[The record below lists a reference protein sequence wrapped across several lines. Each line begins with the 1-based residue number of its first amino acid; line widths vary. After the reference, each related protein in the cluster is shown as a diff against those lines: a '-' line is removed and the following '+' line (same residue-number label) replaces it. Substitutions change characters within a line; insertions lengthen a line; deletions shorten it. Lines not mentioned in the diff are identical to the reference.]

1 MKPRHVIL
9 TVLATVVIFAAGVV
23 TGGLLV
29 RKVHPPLPPPQ
40 PGWPMARFD
49 QFQRAVNTLNLQPEQ
64 RRKIHGIIRERQAYV
79 ADMMRLIEP
88 DLPGLFAKLRDDIK
102 QELTADQQRN
112 LDQLWDRVQQRRLA
126 NRGGEFR
133 GPPGDNSGFL
143 PDTRF
148 TPDGRRM
155 PPPRG
160 GELGLPRPNG
170 QGPRQAG
177 PFRPPPG
184 QMPPD
189 ALPPPTNPPPLPAP
203 SP

>member
-1 MKPRHVIL
+1 VKPRHVIL

-29 RKVHPPLPPPQ
+29 RKVNPPLPPPR

-64 RRKIHGIIRERQAYV
+64 QKKINGIIRERQAYV

-102 QELTADQQRN
+102 QELTTDQQRN

-126 NRGGEFR
+126 NRGGEFFGR
-133 GPPGDNSGFL
+133 PGDDSEFSEE
-143 PDTRF
+143 PPF
-148 TPDGRRM
+148 PPDGRR
-155 PPPRG
+155 PPPR

-170 QGPRQAG
+170 PGPRQSG
-177 PFRPPPG
+177 PFRSPPNR
-184 QMPPD
+184 MPPD
-189 ALPPPTNPPPLPAP
+189 TRPAPTNPPPVP
-203 SP
+203 